1 MPPTRRVGSDERL
14 VLRSVRVSSPQAAR
28 MNPLATDAYD
38 QGGKLLWARVDW
50 SGRFRSYTSCFMW
63 GVKQDLS
70 GGSIADAS
78 EHGSSVGKTFFGVP
92 GMTNTFS
99 VKYEAFRTSLTQ

>member
-1 MPPTRRVGSDERL
+1 MKT
-14 VLRSVRVSSPQAAR
+14 
-28 MNPLATDAYD
+28 LATDAFD

-50 SGRFRSYTSCFMW
+50 PGRFRSYTSCFMW
-63 GVKQDLS
+63 GVKQGLS

-92 GMTNTFS
+92 GRTKTLASNMRRSEQVAPNHGTMQFTIKTS
-99 VKYEAFRTSLTQ
+99 VDDY